1 MLKRL
6 SMYTDCCISSLIVN
20 SSKVCLRPLFIH
32 IKHVTFSGLY
42 AKQIHRCVHIPLSH
56 IFYVFLLWILLLPF
70 TREHQ
75 NQDYTEHMHDRIMGN
90 SSMSFRNLEWVASI
104 LRREWRLVPMVTD
117 WMTQGLWLNSGIS
130 APVGE
135 CVRYPAQ
142 PTVSPDKCWLYW
154 TLSSHVLQS
163 AMPTLLLYTSPWQLC
178 SENESQRKFLS
189 GSGVRKRET
198 ALCGY
203 R

>member
-104 LRREWRLVPMVTD
+104 LRREWRLVPIRLDDTGALTKFWHFSSSR
-117 WMTQGLWLNSGIS
+117 WMCQVS
-130 APVGE
+130 
-135 CVRYPAQ
+135 AQ
-142 PTVSPDKCWLYW
+142 PTVPSDKCWLYW

-189 GSGVRKRET
+189 GSGVSKGEK

>member
-135 CVRYPAQ
+135 CVRYLPSLQFHLTNADYTE
-142 PTVSPDKCWLYW
+142 PWVAT
-154 TLSSHVLQS
+154 SSN
-163 AMPTLLLYTSPWQLC
+163 QLC
-178 SENESQRKFLS
+178 QLYFFIHHHDNYVLKMSPRGNSFLAQ
-189 GSGVRKRET
+189 V
-198 ALCGY
+198 
-203 R
+203 